1 MEFTYTTWNLQ
12 LGVIMKIL
20 VRNLSRETTQAEVL
34 ALFKAYGG
42 VRYCNLVMDKA
53 TGESKGFGFVDM
65 PRVDEA
71 KEAIQAL
78 NAQDV
83 GGSKIRVKKA
93 KEAMMGATARSPWK
107 QPR

>member
-1 MEFTYTTWNLQ
+1 
-12 LGVIMKIL
+12 MKIL

-65 PRVDEA
+65 PRADEA